1 MRHLFSIILL
11 YCEVSDPDALW
22 LRHRDALSEDI
33 IYKLKNNG
41 MHNHVNLD
49 YVFYLCL
56 KEIDTVLQDN
66 NSSLIEVSKIDIKA
80 YKLLSGVQGELPFS
94 FDEDRP
100 LNLQELKAKV
110 LQTESS
116 LHEDQRIVYND
127 ILIELN
133 NCEKKI
139 KCFLLTVQEVLE
151 KLSIKCFNR

>member
-1 MRHLFSIILL
+1 LRHLFSIILLYCEVSDPDALWLRHLFAIILL

-49 YVFYLCL
+49 YVYYFCL

-66 NSSLIEVSKIDIKA
+66 NSSLIVVSKIDIKA
-80 YKLLSGVQGELPFS
+80 YELLSGVQIELPFT
-94 FDEDRP
+94 FDEDRS
-100 LNLQELKAKV
+100 LNLQELKVKV
-110 LQTESS
+110 FQTESS
-116 LHEDQRIVYND
+116 LNVNQRTVYND

-133 NCEKKI
+133 NI
-139 KCFLLTVQEVLE
+139 
-151 KLSIKCFNR
+151 SR